1 MISLKVLAQ
10 SIRSHNTM
18 PVLVCWGFLRS
29 RLPLIQTCISGECAF
44 RLWILS
50 VKVVRQFSSLSALTA
65 IKVGQSWCPLI
76 KQTAAAASAPSAR
89 RSAFHSSWSRCS
101 PCRKDWSWSSRFSYK
116 KIVTQR
122 VTFADWHIPL
132 RFSQLQISGK
142 IDTRVYQLVE
152 KIGSQSVND
161 HYLFPPLFYQGST

>member
-29 RLPLIQTCISGECAF
+29 RLPLIQTCVSGECAF

-101 PCRKDWSWSSRFSYK
+101 PCRKDWSWSSRFSSKNCHAESHFRWLTY
-116 KIVTQR
+116 TPSL
-122 VTFADWHIPL
+122 FAIADKRQDRYARLSACWED
-132 RFSQLQISGK
+132 RFSVCQ
-142 IDTRVYQLVE
+142 RP
-152 KIGSQSVND
+152 
-161 HYLFPPLFYQGST
+161 YLFPPLFYQGST